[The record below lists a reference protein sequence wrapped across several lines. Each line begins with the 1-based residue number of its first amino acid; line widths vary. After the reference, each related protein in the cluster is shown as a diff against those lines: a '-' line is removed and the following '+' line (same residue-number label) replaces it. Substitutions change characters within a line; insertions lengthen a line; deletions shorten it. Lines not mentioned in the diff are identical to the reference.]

1 MKKILKC
8 RCGGNG
14 FVRNRGCRFYVECD
28 TCHACSVS
36 KKTLDDAIDEWNR
49 THMNYYKFIELN
61 NNITIEDILND
72 TIKLYEKINHDIDE
86 ILYKM
91 KKYDLK
97 KGDRK

>member
-1 MKKILKC
+1 MKEILNC
-8 RCGGNG
+8 RCGGTG
-14 FVRNRGCRFYVECD
+14 FVRNRGTRYYVECD

-36 KKTLDDAIDEWNR
+36 KKNLDDAIGEWNIQQI
-49 THMNYYKFIELN
+49 NYYKFIELN

-97 KGDRK
+97 KRR